1 MSDVKIN
8 SRSPYYIEANAT
20 EPTQPVIPPPVGNE
34 PPEVYITI
42 SNDNPYLGE
51 VITLTAVA
59 SDPDGTIVSY
69 EWGGFGS
76 GTTESITATNLSLVQ
91 DQIFMVTVTDNDGNT
106 ATALGTVSW
115 KEEPQVT
122 QNETTYV
129 YCGDVINEA
138 SFSGTKTYNLI
149 GVEDKVGEV
158 EIEFLTTGG
167 NQDVPVKF
175 DITWNG
181 ITNTSGFI
189 GDSNQGGVFP
199 IPPPNN
205 TTNPTNKKQPTTL
218 TINKTA
224 ETPTEVILTAEAFF
238 PNDTYSFRLNCPDVA
253 TPQTFYHTL
262 KSTCVDGSTTF
273 TYTDVDGVT
282 QTVVV
287 PEGESLLVSAQEN
300 TVVETACTGEIVE
313 GGISFDKGVPEQEY
327 DENTEINIIFDDSGS
342 MDGTLQPLLDMAD
355 GLLKDKLLSFYGGDV
370 VKYNERVNVFR
381 AQDFNSKFTKL
392 PFLGSPTQ
400 ERFLKFASY
409 GKTNPQSTKNIY
421 LFFTDE
427 VSGAYQHSAGQLLQY
442 NYDLADYR
450 SYLNSIQYGEHFM
463 RTFIVEQPYGTSYT
477 EFLKAIFDGGKHPS
491 LGSSSDFSGSKGLS
505 DRSEASRAD
514 EILKDGVQYTYI
526 PGVPVPYT
534 PESYYY
540 YDFIIKAL
548 QDYGFNI

>member
-115 KEEPQVT
+115 KEQPQVT

-149 GVEDKVGEV
+149 GAGDKVGDV

-167 NQDVPVKF
+167 SQDSPVKF

-189 GDSNQGGVFP
+189 GDSSQGGVFP

-205 TTNPTNKKQPTTL
+205 TTSPTNKKQPTTL

-224 ETPTEVILTAEAFF
+224 ETPTEVILTAEAFY
-238 PNDTYSFRLNCPDVA
+238 PNDNYSFRLNCPDVA

-282 QTVVV
+282 QTVEV

-300 TVVETACTGEIVE
+300 TVVETACTGEIVQ
-313 GGISFDKGVPEQEY
+313 GGVSFDKGVPEQV
-327 DENTEINIIFDDSGS
+327 FDDKVEIIILFDNSGS
-342 MDGTLQPLLDMAD
+342 MNDTLKPLQDMAA
-355 GLLKDKLLSFYGGDV
+355 GILKNKLLSYYNGDV
-370 VKYNERVNVFR
+370 IEYEKRVKMMRHSDFRDQYVGTNYNMENFMRHVARKDINPDASKTIFLIFQDEAQSPGGSTYQTVNQSPYSSATDIYRTDLAEYRSFLDSTTYGEYFMRFFVVEYPSISARNVF
-381 AQDFNSKFTKL
+381 L
-392 PFLGSPTQ
+392 
-400 ERFLKFASY
+400 E
-409 GKTNPQSTKNIY
+409 NI
-421 LFFTDE
+421 F
-427 VSGAYQHSAGQLLQY
+427 SGNEG
-442 NYDLADYR
+442 
-450 SYLNSIQYGEHFM
+450 
-463 RTFIVEQPYGTSYT
+463 
-477 EFLKAIFDGGKHPS
+477 FDG
-491 LGSSSDFSGSKGLS
+491 LKGLS
-505 DRSEASRAD
+505 DRSEVTSVG
-514 EILKDGVQYTYI
+514 ILNDGVTYASN
-526 PGVPVPYT
+526 PN
-534 PESYYY
+534 YY
-540 YDFIIKAL
+540 YDYIIQAL

>member
-34 PPEVYITI
+34 PPEVYISI

-224 ETPTEVILTAEAFF
+224 ETPTEVILTAEAFY
-238 PNDTYSFRLNCPDVA
+238 PNDNYSFRLNCPDVA

-282 QTVVV
+282 QTVEV

-300 TVVETACTGEIVE
+300 TVVETACTGEIVQ
-313 GGISFDKGVPEQEY
+313 GGVSFDKGVPEQV
-327 DENTEINIIFDDSGS
+327 FDDKVEIIILFDNSGS
-342 MDGTLQPLLDMAD
+342 MNDTLKPLQDMAA
-355 GLLKDKLLSFYGGDV
+355 GILKNKLLSYYNGDV
-370 VKYNERVNVFR
+370 IEYEKRVKMMRHSDFRDQYVGTNYNMENFMRHVARKDINPDASKTIFLIFQDEAQSPGGSTYQTVN
-381 AQDFNSKFTKL
+381 Q
-392 PFLGSPTQ
+392 SPYSSATD
-400 ERFLKFASY
+400 
-409 GKTNPQSTKNIY
+409 IY
-421 LFFTDE
+421 RT
-427 VSGAYQHSAGQLLQY
+427 
-442 NYDLADYR
+442 DLAEYR
-450 SYLNSIQYGEHFM
+450 SFLDSTTYGEYFM
-463 RTFIVEQPYGTSYT
+463 RFFVVEYPT
-477 EFLKAIFDGGKHPS
+477 
-491 LGSSSDFSGSKGLS
+491 
-505 DRSEASRAD
+505 
-514 EILKDGVQYTYI
+514 
-526 PGVPVPYT
+526 
-534 PESYYY
+534 
-540 YDFIIKAL
+540 
-548 QDYGFNI
+548 